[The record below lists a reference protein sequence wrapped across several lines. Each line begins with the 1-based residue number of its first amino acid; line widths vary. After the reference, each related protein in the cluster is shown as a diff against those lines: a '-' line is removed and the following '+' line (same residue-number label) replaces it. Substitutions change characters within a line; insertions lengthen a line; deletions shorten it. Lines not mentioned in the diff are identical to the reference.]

1 MARKG
6 ALTKDPKKNNKAG
19 NKAGNKSGNK
29 SGNGE
34 SYLPTK
40 EENLAIYNNMSPEQQ
55 AEYRNIRK
63 KSGGPA
69 ALKFLQNFQSTQ
81 TQTSTPE
88 SVTEQGFM
96 GAGQAYQDMLQRFGG
111 EQYQP
116 QFEQEMERARQNV
129 MGQFERRNA
138 EEFGRQQV
146 DVQRQ
151 IAERGLDPNSEAAQ
165 GLYKQLNQRQ
175 DMARQEAIGAA
186 EQAAYSV
193 QNQQFGQAGQL
204 AMRPYEQWG
213 VLQQPY
219 LAGIG
224 AQYQSQE
231 SALQR
236 QFEEAMRVGDRKSAE
251 RIAGMARRGGGGGG
265 GEQLTEYQIMERNQ
279 LNTGYPGKQPNIGAQ
294 VVGGVVQGVGGQII
308 NRTNR

>member
-6 ALTKDPKKNNKAG
+6 ALTKDPKGNNKK
-19 NKAGNKSGNK
+19 NSNV
-29 SGNGE
+29 
-34 SYLPTK
+34 PTRA
-40 EENLAIYNNMSPEQQ
+40 ENRAIYDTLSPAQQ
-55 AEYRNIRK
+55 AEYRRTRA
-63 KSGGPA
+63 SQGGQK
-69 ALKFLQNFQSTQ
+69 ALEFLKGAGQQ
-81 TQTSTPE
+81 
-88 SVTEQGFM
+88 SVTTTTPVGVTEEGFM

-129 MGQFERRNA
+129 MGQFDRRNTQA
-138 EEFGRQQV
+138 FAQ
-146 DVQRQ
+146 QRQ
-151 IAERGLDPNSEAAQ
+151 DFETTMANKGVAPGSQ
-165 GLYKQLNQRQ
+165 QYQLELKSLNDRQ
-175 DMARQEAIGAA
+175 DMARQEAMGAA

-204 AMRPYEQWG
+204 AMRPYEQFG

-236 QFEEAMRVGDRKSAE
+236 QFEEAIRVGDRKSAE
-251 RIAGMARRGGGGGG
+251 RIAGMARRGGGGQ
-265 GEQLTEYQIMERNQ
+265 QLNEYDILERNS
-279 LNTGYPGKQPNIGAQ
+279 LNTGYPGQQPNTGAQ
-294 VVGGVVQGVGGQII
+294 VVSGVVQGVGGQII

>member
-6 ALTKDPKKNNKAG
+6 ALTKDPKGNNKK
-19 NKAGNKSGNK
+19 NSNV
-29 SGNGE
+29 
-34 SYLPTK
+34 PTRA
-40 EENLAIYNNMSPEQQ
+40 ENRAIYDTLSPAKQ
-55 AEYRNIRK
+55 AEYRRTRA
-63 KSGGPA
+63 SQGGQK
-69 ALKFLQNFQSTQ
+69 ALEFLKGAGQQ
-81 TQTSTPE
+81 
-88 SVTEQGFM
+88 SVTTTTPVGVTEEGFM

-116 QFEQEMERARQNV
+116 QFEQEMDRARQNV
-129 MGQFERRNA
+129 MGQFERRNNQA
-138 EEFGRQQV
+138 FAQ
-146 DVQRQ
+146 QRQ
-151 IAERGLDPNSEAAQ
+151 DFETTMANKGVAPGSQ
-165 GLYKQLNQRQ
+165 QYQLELKSLNDRQ
-175 DMARQEAIGAA
+175 DMARQEAMGAA
-186 EQAAYSV
+186 EQAAYNV

-265 GEQLTEYQIMERNQ
+265 PQLSEYDILERNS
-279 LNTGYPGKQPNIGAQ
+279 LNTGYPGQQPNPVAQ
-294 VVGGVVQGVGGQII
+294 GMTGFVQGVGGQIN
-308 NRTNR
+308 NRLNK

>member
-6 ALTKDPKKNNKAG
+6 ALTKDPKNNNK
-19 NKAGNKSGNK
+19 KTS
-29 SGNGE
+29 SV
-34 SYLPTK
+34 PTRA
-40 EENLAIYNNMSPEQQ
+40 ENRAIFDTLSPGQQ
-55 AEYRNIRK
+55 AEYSRIRA
-63 KSGGPA
+63 SQGGQK
-69 ALKFLQNFQSTQ
+69 ALEFLKGAGQQSVAT
-81 TQTSTPE
+81 TTPVG
-88 SVTEQGFM
+88 VTEQGFM

-138 EEFGRQQV
+138 DEFGRQQV

-175 DMARQEAIGAA
+175 DMARQEAMGAA

-219 LAGIG
+219 MAGIG

-236 QFEEAMRVGDRKSAE
+236 QFEEAMRIGDRKSAE
-251 RIAGMARRGGGGGG
+251 RIAGMARRGGGGQ
-265 GEQLTEYQIMERNQ
+265 QLNEYDILERNS
-279 LNTGYPGKQPNIGAQ
+279 LNTGYPGQQPNTGAQ
-294 VVGGVVQGVGGQII
+294 VVSGVVQGAGGQII
-308 NRTNR
+308 NRMNR